1 MSLVSKLRLT
11 SIRMFGSDLASG
23 KVLGLVVFRRLA
35 GIRQLSRGWEM
46 KSQALL
52 SATFAA
58 LIYAFPGASTDAFA
72 EGTVQQLSGT
82 ISVQKPDGAIRVL
95 SRQSQVVKGDT
106 LNTERDSYA
115 RVKFTDGAVV
125 TLKPNTRI
133 KIEDYTFDEKEPARD
148 NSALALV
155 KGGLRMIT
163 GFIGKRGNQDA
174 FKLGTVTATIGI
186 RGTTF
191 NVDDCVTTPCSRR
204 GATRVSAIPGAL
216 DYAGLDTGT
225 ALDFPDA
232 SAPPERFEAWVN
244 LDRVLSNSPRDPF
257 GLLGEQLAQAPGESP
272 DNTLPSAVYVGVS
285 DGEII
290 MSNGAGT
297 SNLLAGQFGSAQN
310 FSSRPSTL
318 PGDPGLPIYQPPS
331 TFFQNISGGGV
342 RNANAQCLTN

>member
-1 MSLVSKLRLT
+1 
-11 SIRMFGSDLASG
+11 
-23 KVLGLVVFRRLA
+23 
-35 GIRQLSRGWEM
+35 M
-46 KSQALL
+46 KSSALL
-52 SATFAA
+52 QSTGVA
-58 LIYAFPGASTDAFA
+58 LIYAFAAASNGALAN
-72 EGTVQQLSGT
+72 GTIQQLSGT

-115 RVKFTDGAVV
+115 QVKFTDGAVV

-133 KIEDYTFDEKEPARD
+133 RIEDYTFDEKEPARD

-204 GATRVSAIPGAL
+204 GATRVSSIAGAI
-216 DYAGLDTGT
+216 DYASRDTGT

-232 SAPPERFEAWVN
+232 SAQPENFQAWVN
-244 LDRVLSNSPRDPF
+244 LDRALSNTPRDPF
-257 GLLGEQLAQAPGESP
+257 AILGERMAQARAETP
-272 DNTLPSAVYVGVS
+272 DNTLPPAVYVGVS

-297 SNLLAGQFGSAQN
+297 SNLLAGQFGSVQN

>member
-1 MSLVSKLRLT
+1 MKSSNRYQALRPIAAMLM
-11 SIRMFGSDLASG
+11 IGASG
-23 KVLGLVVFRRLA
+23 G
-35 GIRQLSRGWEM
+35 GW
-46 KSQALL
+46 A
-52 SATFAA
+52 
-58 LIYAFPGASTDAFA
+58 D
-72 EGTVQQLSGT
+72 GTIQQLSGT

-95 SRQSQVVKGDT
+95 SRQSRVAKGDT

-115 RVKFTDGAVV
+115 QVKFTDGAVV

-133 KIEDYTFDEKEPARD
+133 RIEDYAFDEKEPARD

-174 FKLGTVTATIGI
+174 FKLGTATATIGI

-204 GATRVSAIPGAL
+204 GATRVSSIPGAI
-216 DYAGLDTGT
+216 DYAAVDTGT

-232 SAPPERFEAWVN
+232 SSQPEKFQAWVN
-244 LDRVLSNSPRDPF
+244 LDRVLSNTPRDPF
-257 GLLGEQLAQAPGESP
+257 AILGERMAQAPAETP
-272 DNTLPSAVYVGVS
+272 DNTLPPAVYVGVS

-297 SNLLAGQFGSAQN
+297 SNLLAGQFGAVQN
-310 FSSRPSTL
+310 FSARPSTL

>member
-1 MSLVSKLRLT
+1 
-11 SIRMFGSDLASG
+11 
-23 KVLGLVVFRRLA
+23 
-35 GIRQLSRGWEM
+35 M

-52 SATFAA
+52 MATCVA
-58 LIYAFPGASTDAFA
+58 LLYVFPVASTGVLAD
-72 EGTVQQLSGT
+72 GTIQRLSGT

-95 SRQSQVVKGDT
+95 SRQSQVVKGDI

-115 RVKFTDGAVV
+115 QVKFTDGAVV
-125 TLKPNTRI
+125 TLKPNTRVR
-133 KIEDYTFDEKEPARD
+133 IEDYAFDEKEPARD

-174 FKLGTVTATIGI
+174 FKLGTATATIGI

-191 NVDDCVTTPCSRR
+191 NVDDCITTACSRR
-204 GATRVSAIPGAL
+204 GATRVSSIPGAI
-216 DYAGLDTGT
+216 DYASRDTGT
-225 ALDFPDA
+225 RLDFSDA
-232 SAPPERFEAWVN
+232 SAQSENFQAWVN
-244 LDRVLSNSPRDPF
+244 LDRILSNTPRDPF
-257 GLLGEQLAQAPGESP
+257 AILGERVAQAPAETP
-272 DNTLPSAVYVGVS
+272 DNTLPPAVYVGVS

-297 SNLLAGQFGSAQN
+297 SSLLAGQFGSAQN

>member
-1 MSLVSKLRLT
+1 
-11 SIRMFGSDLASG
+11 
-23 KVLGLVVFRRLA
+23 
-35 GIRQLSRGWEM
+35 M
-46 KSQALL
+46 KSSALL
-52 SATFAA
+52 QSTGLA
-58 LIYAFPGASTDAFA
+58 LIYTFAVASNGALAD
-72 EGTVQQLSGT
+72 GTIQQLSGT

-115 RVKFTDGAVV
+115 QVKFTDGAVV

-133 KIEDYTFDEKEPARD
+133 RIEDYTFDEKEPARD

-204 GATRVSAIPGAL
+204 GATRVSSIAGAI
-216 DYAGLDTGT
+216 DYASRDTGT

-232 SAPPERFEAWVN
+232 SAQPENFQAWVN
-244 LDRVLSNSPRDPF
+244 LDRALSNTPRDPF
-257 GLLGEQLAQAPGESP
+257 AILGERMAQARAETP
-272 DNTLPSAVYVGVS
+272 DNTLPPAVYVGVS

-297 SNLLAGQFGSAQN
+297 SNLLAGQFGSVQN